1 MAYLDDRPRVSC
13 CALLALLLFGV
24 AIAVLLLAWWPNG
37 QRRDA
42 TEAEVR
48 AAAAKC
54 GAMVDR
60 LHHLENENEQGPT
73 NRELGM
79 PNIGVGIAT
88 KSDAEFSAQ
97 ANCIDR
103 ELGKLHAYSNIWGPN
118 GEDLLVSS
126 GVDRIM

>member
-1 MAYLDDRPRVSC
+1 MRGLAAA
-13 CALLALLLFGV
+13 ALACLLMV
-24 AIAVLLLAWWPNG
+24 AGGALLLAWWPAG

-54 GAMVDR
+54 GAIITTVN
-60 LHHLENENEQGPT
+60 HLQNETGEGPT
-73 NRELGM
+73 NRELGI
-79 PNIGVGIAT
+79 PNIAVTIDIGSKAEFAT
-88 KSDAEFSAQ
+88 K

-103 ELGKLHAYSNIWGPN
+103 ELWAQHAYSNIWGPN

-126 GVDRIM
+126 GVDRIT